1 MLNGLLYALLL
12 LVLLPLAGRSQV
24 LPGRRAA
31 VPDSATAIKRL
42 FRQRRQG
49 AGVGLAVGCGTMAP
63 GASNMAASP
72 EPSQMLLPPTA
83 SAGLGPNCSLLAFFS
98 RMRFSSRREQQT
110 LQLLARHQRLPSYVQ
125 RALGPVL
132 ASAE

>member
-1 MLNGLLYALLL
+1 MLNGLLCALLL
-12 LVLLPLAGRSQV
+12 LFLLPLAGRSQA
-24 LPGRRAA
+24 LPGRRGA

-49 AGVGLAVGCGTMAP
+49 AGLGLAVGCGMMAP
-63 GASNMAASP
+63 GASNLAVSP
-72 EPSQMLLPPTA
+72 EPSQMLLPPTS

-98 RMRFSSRREQQT
+98 RVRFSSKREQQA
-110 LQLLARHQRLPSYVQ
+110 LQLLARHQPLPGYVQ

-132 ASAE
+132 ASAN